1 MWTPWK
7 KKDSNLIVLDNATQH
22 ADSYFGVIL
31 NTVRTLSRRLG
42 SGGLFGISPD
52 GKRDFNALF
61 GYGEFLDYAD
71 YLAMY
76 KRGGIANTVVA
87 KVAKACWR
95 DMPIIKDGDNEIL
108 KDELNALKKAKF
120 FRAMERADILNRI
133 GNFSVLVIGV
143 ADDQDLDKPVG
154 TAQKDSFKS
163 MFFNPYSYDGIEIV
177 ETDKDPAS
185 PRFGLPVLYQLQTI
199 DVDGSKR
206 KQTQIISRNVHYS
219 RIVHLAEGM
228 LDSTIEGTSAL
239 QAPWNAL
246 TDKEKIR
253 GSSAESYFRN
263 SRQKLALETTEGAK
277 ASTNPADKAA
287 LKQNVEDFQ
296 NGLEDVLRL
305 NNMKANML
313 QPQIASPRE
322 SFDICVEETAGTT
335 GIPVRILT
343 TKAGGNVTGS
353 EDKATWN
360 ALVGD
365 RQDQECSIYLL
376 DALGIMNEAGIL
388 KLPENAE
395 VVWPVQSSLSEKE
408 ASESMNNKASAF
420 KSTVDAL
427 SLIGGDEVV
436 AESAFKAIGL
446 EDIEIDDIG
455 FSKHDKKIEEDINRL
470 VGGSL
475 HKKDLEENIN

>member
-7 KKDSNLIVLDNATQH
+7 KKDSNLIVLNKDTQH
-22 ADSYFGVIL
+22 ADSYFGAIL

-52 GKRDFNALF
+52 GKRNFNELF

-71 YLAMY
+71 YLGMY

-95 DMPIIKDGDNEIL
+95 DMPTIKDGDDEIL
-108 KDELNALKKAKF
+108 EDELKALKKAKF

-143 ADDQDLDKPVG
+143 ADDQDLDKPIG
-154 TAQKDSFKS
+154 SAKKDSFNS

-177 ETDKDPAS
+177 QTDKDPAS

-228 LDSTIEGTSAL
+228 LDSSIEGTSSL

-253 GSSAESYFRN
+253 GSSGESYFRN
-263 SRQKLALETTEGAK
+263 SRQKLALETNEGAK
-277 ASTNPADKAA
+277 VALDAESKAA

-313 QPQIASPRE
+313 QPQMASPRDP
-322 SFDICVEETAGTT
+322 FDICVEEVAGTT

-343 TKAGGNVTGS
+343 TKAGGTVTGS

-360 ALVGD
+360 ALVLD
-365 RQDQECSIYLL
+365 RQDQECTIYLL
-376 DALGIMNEAGIL
+376 DALEIMNEAGIL
-388 KLPENAE
+388 ELPEDAE
-395 VVWPVQSSLSEKE
+395 VIWSVQSSLSEKE
-408 ASESMNNKASAF
+408 SSESTNNKASAF
-420 KSTVDAL
+420 KSTVEAL
-427 SLIGGDEVV
+427 ASIGADEVI
-436 AESAFKAIGL
+436 AKSAFKAVGL
-446 EDIEIDDIG
+446 DEIEIDETDFDDFGI
-455 FSKHDKKIEEDINRL
+455 KDPE
-470 VGGSL
+470 GGSS
-475 HKKDLEENIN
+475 HKDDLKDEKPN